1 MKQII
6 FSALLVASFSFA
18 GRAQTAQTAPTTT
31 TGTAAKTCTF
41 AERANCTK
49 GSAACCSKMHSSAN
63 GTAMAKVD
71 KADKAVKKEDPK
83 QK

>member
-31 TGTAAKTCTF
+31 TSTATATCAT
-41 AERANCTK
+41 AERAKCAK
-49 GSAACCSKMHSSAN
+49 GGAACCSKMHSNAT
-63 GTAMAKVD
+63 GTAMAKV
-71 KADKAVKKEDPK
+71 DKAVKKEDPK